1 MKRKKLN
8 SDEVKKIELQLLL
21 KFDELC
27 KKHDL
32 QYSLCGG
39 TLLGAIRHKGF
50 IPWDDD
56 IDVMMPRD
64 DFEKLLKL
72 EKTQASDQVEKLVS
86 WKSGKSIYPFIKMI
100 NTKTVLKEKYL
111 DKEYTTGVWIDIF
124 PIDGMPEDQKIV
136 DKKYKK
142 VIFYKMMLMTAYSEM
157 GKGTTW
163 YAALAKRF
171 LIPIC
176 RHLNTK
182 KICNKMN
189 KISKEYPVSK
199 SPYAGI
205 ILWGYGPQE
214 KMPRKEFLE
223 YVEVEFE
230 GHKFPG
236 PKCWDFYLS
245 QLYGDYMKLPPE
257 DKRVFHDFDAW
268 IELEDAN

>member
-142 VIFYKMMLMTAYSEM
+142 VIFYKMM
-157 GKGTTW
+157 
-163 YAALAKRF
+163 
-171 LIPIC
+171 
-176 RHLNTK
+176 
-182 KICNKMN
+182 
-189 KISKEYPVSK
+189 
-199 SPYAGI
+199 
-205 ILWGYGPQE
+205 
-214 KMPRKEFLE
+214 
-223 YVEVEFE
+223 
-230 GHKFPG
+230 
-236 PKCWDFYLS
+236 
-245 QLYGDYMKLPPE
+245 
-257 DKRVFHDFDAW
+257 
-268 IELEDAN
+268 